1 MREQAS
7 HEKHDHNDHSHSHAG
22 HVHAPAS
29 FGRAF
34 AIGIGLNVS
43 FVVIEA
49 IYGVLSNSLAL
60 LADAGHNL
68 GDVIGLVIAWGAAEL
83 GKKPPSARFTYGLR
97 GSSIL
102 AAMFNGIFLM
112 LAAGAIG
119 WEALV
124 RFGDPQPVVG
134 NTVMLVAGIG
144 IVINTATA
152 LLFMRG
158 RKGDINIGGA
168 FLHMAADAAVS
179 AGVVVAGLAIRLT
192 SLEWLDP
199 AVSLVIVAV
208 IVWSTWGLLREAF
221 ALSLN
226 AAPAGMDTDAVA
238 EHLTS
243 LEGVDTVHDL
253 HIWSMSTTEIAL
265 TAHLQMPNPG
275 DLDRFHCDLAEDLKR
290 RFGIGHTTIQVEHG
304 AISCALESAQVV

>member
-1 MREQAS
+1 MS
-7 HEKHDHNDHSHSHAG
+7 GDHGHDDHGGHSHSHAG
-22 HVHAPAS
+22 HSHAPAS

-34 AIGIGLNVS
+34 AIGIALNIT
-43 FVVIEA
+43 FVAIEA
-49 IYGVLSNSLAL
+49 VYGVLSNSLAL

-68 GDVIGLVIAWGAAEL
+68 GDVGGLAIAWIAAAL

-102 AAMFNGIFLM
+102 AALFNGILLM

-119 WEALV
+119 WEAIL
-124 RFGDPQPVVG
+124 RIGSPEPVAG
-134 NTVMLVAGIG
+134 NTVMLVAAIG

-158 RKGDINIGGA
+158 RKGDINIQGA

-192 SLEWLDP
+192 SWDWLDP
-199 AVSLVIVAV
+199 AMSLVIVAV
-208 IVWSTWGLLREAF
+208 IVWSTWGLLREAL
-221 ALSLN
+221 AMSLN
-226 AAPAGMDTDAVA
+226 AAPAGMNTDAVEA
-238 EHLTS
+238 HLAS
-243 LEGVDTVHDL
+243 LEGVEAVHDL

-265 TAHLQMPNPG
+265 TAHLQIPDPG
-275 DLDRFHCDLAEDLKR
+275 DLDRFHSDLAEDLR
-290 RFGIGHTTIQVEHG
+290 HRFGIGHATIQVEHG
-304 AISCALESAQVV
+304 AMSCALESEQVV